1 MWTAVTL
8 RLVLG
13 GGLAAYAAWAAAS
26 IARGAPWP
34 WFVLGAPLAYLALPL
49 LFTVQWFTLAWIHR
63 VSRPPDVRLRLAGTV
78 RLVWNEFVAIA
89 GSGVRMAFYRA
100 FVREPAPAPAALPVL
115 LVHGVLCNAGVW
127 SKMRNGLAAR
137 GHHAV
142 YAISYGPPLASNEDF
157 AAQLAAKVDTV
168 LAATGAPQLV
178 LVGHSMGGLV
188 IRAYLRR
195 YGGAR
200 VRRAIT
206 IGSPHEGSVVAR
218 TFFGRCLAEIRPGSA
233 WLAQLAADE
242 RTPPAVP
249 LVSIWSW
256 HDSMVA
262 PQRSSVLPW
271 AENVALAGVGH
282 NALLRDPEVAARVA
296 AEIRRAAPANPPAP

>member
-1 MWTAVTL
+1 MWTAITL
-8 RLVLG
+8 WVVIG
-13 GGLAAYAAWAAAS
+13 GGVAAYVAWAASSVAH
-26 IARGAPWP
+26 GAAWLG
-34 WFVLGAPLAYLALPL
+34 FVLAAPLVYLAVALF
-49 LFTVQWFTLAWIHR
+49 FTVQWFALAWIFR
-63 VSRPPDVRLRLAGTV
+63 SARPPDVRLGLAATL
-78 RLVWNEFVAIA
+78 RLVWTEFVAIA
-89 GSGVRMAFYRA
+89 GSGFRMALYRWL
-100 FVREPAPAPAALPVL
+100 VRDPAPAPAALPVL

-127 SKMRNGLAAR
+127 ASVKRHLEAR
-137 GHHAV
+137 GIRPV
-142 YAISYGPPLASNEDF
+142 YALSYGPPLASNENF
-157 AAQLAAKVDTV
+157 AEQLAAKVDAV

-188 IRAYLRR
+188 IRAYLRK

-206 IGSPHEGSVVAR
+206 IGSPHRGSVVAR
-218 TFFGRCLAEIRPGSA
+218 TFTGRCLAEIRPGSG

-262 PQRSSVLPW
+262 PQDSAVLPS
-271 AENVALAGVGH
+271 AENIALSGIGH
-282 NALLRDPEVAARVA
+282 NAMLRDPVVLDRLAGEIARAAEADAAR
-296 AEIRRAAPANPPAP
+296 